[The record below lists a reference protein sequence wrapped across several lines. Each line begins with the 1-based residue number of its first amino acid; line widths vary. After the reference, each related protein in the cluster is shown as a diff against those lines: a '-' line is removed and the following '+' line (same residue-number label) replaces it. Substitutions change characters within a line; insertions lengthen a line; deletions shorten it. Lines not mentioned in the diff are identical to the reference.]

1 MSSFKHYRVNHD
13 SQHAVMKDTQEDV
26 PGTFIEDLH
35 QNLQISLVSLTKDD
49 IEFDLIGVDASIA
62 NALRRIML
70 AEVPTMAVEYAFITV
85 NNSIIQDEVLSHRIG
100 LIPFL
105 VDAKDFDYAPPGET
119 EVFETQGLV
128 FELDV
133 QCPPLP
139 DDVEYDED
147 RLPILTPE
155 QRRDQVR
162 RSERREDAPCC
173 NTATSESPL
182 CSAVVAVRA
191 VEGPAVVPPRGASA
205 AGLRQPRPPAAR
217 PRRHRHRQTLP
228 GTGTACFVFFCQ
240 RVILPGGLHVC
251 VWPEDRVGGPPA
263 ERHRERP
270 HQVLPVGEPLSPDSL
285 FRNTIN
291 LCLTTVFLDQAT
303 ASYRLMPDITL
314 LQPVTG
320 DLATQL
326 VDMCP
331 MKVFDIEDIAIGTL
345 RMFTVRW
352 CCEGS
357 TFVWCAMCRRREKGQ
372 GGQQ

>member
-1 MSSFKHYRVNHD
+1 MFMSSFKHYRVNYD
-13 SQHAVMKDTQEDV
+13 NQHAVMKDTQEDV

-35 QNLQISLVSLTKDD
+35 QNLQISIVSLTKDD

-162 RSERREDAPCC
+162 RSREKRR
-173 NTATSESPL
+173 
-182 CSAVVAVRA
+182 R
-191 VEGPAVVPPRGASA
+191 
-205 AGLRQPRPPAAR
+205 
-217 PRRHRHRQTLP
+217 
-228 GTGTACFVFFCQ
+228 
-240 RVILPGGLHVC
+240 
-251 VWPEDRVGGPPA
+251 
-263 ERHRERP
+263 
-270 HQVLPVGEPLSPDSL
+270 
-285 FRNTIN
+285 
-291 LCLTTVFLDQAT
+291 
-303 ASYRLMPDITL
+303 TL
-314 LQPVTG
+314 L
-320 DLATQL
+320 
-326 VDMCP
+326 
-331 MKVFDIEDIAIGTL
+331 
-345 RMFTVRW
+345 
-352 CCEGS
+352 
-357 TFVWCAMCRRREKGQ
+357 
-372 GGQQ
+372 